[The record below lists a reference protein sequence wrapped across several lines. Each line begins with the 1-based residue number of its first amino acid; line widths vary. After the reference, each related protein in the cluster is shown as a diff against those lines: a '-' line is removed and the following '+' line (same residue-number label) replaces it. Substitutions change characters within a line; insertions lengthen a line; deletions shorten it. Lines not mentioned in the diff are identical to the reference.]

1 MSESLPHSTPSADSQ
16 AADTLHGAQ
25 AALRRIASNAHQ
37 SIESIAPMLLT
48 ALASAA
54 DPDRSLVNFERF
66 AENYGDGLIP
76 VLEQNPRVIEIL
88 VTLFSASQFLTEI
101 LLHNPR
107 ALSLLLDRQ
116 ELARRKTI
124 EQIQSEAEAAIRSKS
139 VYPPTSSVPE
149 SVSPFGVSHPL
160 STSPSVPESVSP
172 FGVSHPLSTS
182 PSVPESVSPF
192 GVSHP
197 LSTSP
202 SVPESASPFGVSHPL
217 SESAPDLLRLYQKS
231 ELLRI
236 GVSDLL
242 DLYDLPAVVS
252 QISRLAIAL
261 IRVSLNLA
269 SRQTGIPTDGFVV
282 LAMGKL
288 GGRELNY
295 SSDIDLLF
303 VARDDSLDYVPLA
316 QKFIEI
322 LAAATPQGF
331 LYRVDMRLRPW
342 GKDGPLV
349 PTLAGYLKYLEQ
361 HARLWEKQALLKVR
375 PVAGDLSLGERLREA
390 AQPHIFGL
398 PPEEVRAGVFAMK
411 RRTEE
416 FLREKGRTWGEV
428 KLGAGSIRDVEF
440 VVQYLQLAYVSQYP
454 QIRTRATLKAL
465 PRLRAA
471 GLLSSTDARILTD
484 GYIFLRTIEHY
495 LQMMDYRQTYTLP
508 SEPRAITLLARRLGF
523 PDGETFLAR
532 YQEHCRAIRAV
543 YLRQIGNEPMTDEPS
558 PLVRQHILRM
568 DASYS
573 EIFSP
578 AEIQHHAAL
587 AQKLNESVPAVVEA
601 VVRDES
607 TWRVTIVGYDFPGE
621 LSVIC
626 GLFFVHGF
634 NILDGDVFTYE
645 PDDSAPQPDSPPVRL
660 RPGTSPARR
669 FRTVSPPQPSRP
681 KIVDVFTVKSVFLEP
696 HGPEIWDRYTLEL
709 HDLLAKLRAGQRR
722 EARGALARR
731 VGAAFGV
738 LPGKSSPLLPI
749 DIEIDNAASERYS
762 VLRIDAPDTVG
773 FLYEFTNA
781 LAFTRTNIARMV
793 VRTVGARAQDVLY
806 VTDSEGRKIESPQKQ
821 RELRAAIVLIKH
833 FTHLLPHSPNPE
845 AALLHFREFIYQLF
859 QRPNWPDEI
868 ASLERSDVLKA
879 LARVLGVSDFLWDDF
894 LRMQYANLFPVVRDV
909 ESLASAK
916 PRADLEAELA
926 LAIETCAVGESAY
939 PNWREALNAFKDR
952 ELFRID
958 MRHILGLTAEFW
970 DFSAELTDLA
980 ETVITAALERCQD
993 ELKAKYGEPLLED
1006 GSSCGLA
1013 VLALGKCGGR
1023 ELGFASD
1030 IELMLVYAGKG
1041 RTSGPEVTDTGDYY
1055 EKLAHSFMSAIHAR
1069 QEGIFQIDLQL
1080 RPYGKAGSMAVSL
1093 EAFRR
1098 YYDPGG
1104 PAWAYERQALVK
1116 LRPIAGDP
1124 ALGAEL
1130 CRLRDE
1136 YTYKGGPF
1144 DVTAMRA
1151 MRERQ
1156 VRHLVTGGTFNA
1168 KFSPGGLVDIE
1179 YLIQGLQI
1187 NHGANNPAL
1196 RVTNIRDAMTMLH
1209 KTGILSEAD
1218 YTTLRKAHTFLRW
1231 LIDSLRVVRGH
1242 ARDVT
1247 VPPYESDEFAFL
1259 ARRLRYG
1266 DDTARLRNDLLRYQ
1280 TEVQEINQ
1288 RLLG

>member
-1 MSESLPHSTPSADSQ
+1 MP
-16 AADTLHGAQ
+16 
-25 AALRRIASNAHQ
+25 
-37 SIESIAPMLLT
+37 
-48 ALASAA
+48 
-54 DPDRSLVNFERF
+54 
-66 AENYGDGLIP
+66 
-76 VLEQNPRVIEIL
+76 
-88 VTLFSASQFLTEI
+88 
-101 LLHNPR
+101 
-107 ALSLLLDRQ
+107 
-116 ELARRKTI
+116 
-124 EQIQSEAEAAIRSKS
+124 
-139 VYPPTSSVPE
+139 
-149 SVSPFGVSHPL
+149 
-160 STSPSVPESVSP
+160 
-172 FGVSHPLSTS
+172 
-182 PSVPESVSPF
+182 
-192 GVSHP
+192 
-197 LSTSP
+197 
-202 SVPESASPFGVSHPL
+202 
-217 SESAPDLLRLYQKS
+217 APDLLRLYQKT

-236 GVSDLL
+236 GASDFL

-261 IRVSLNLA
+261 IRVSLHLA
-269 SRQTGIPTDGFVV
+269 SKQTGISSDGFTV

-303 VARDDSLDYVPLA
+303 IARDETVDYLPLA
-316 QKFIEI
+316 QKLIEI
-322 LAAATPQGF
+322 LSANTPQGF

-361 HARLWEKQALLKVR
+361 HARPWEKQALLKLR
-375 PVAGDLSLGERLREA
+375 PIAGDLSLGETLREA
-390 AQPHIFGL
+390 IQPHIFGL
-398 PPEEVRAGVFAMK
+398 PPEQVRAEVHAMK
-411 RRTEE
+411 QRTED
-416 FLREKGRTWGEV
+416 FLRQKGRTWGEV

-440 VVQYLQLAYVSQYP
+440 VVQYLQLAYVSQFP

-484 GYIFLRTIEHY
+484 GYVFLRTIEHY

-543 YLRQIGNEPMTDEPS
+543 YLRIIGNEPMTDEPS
-558 PLVRQHILRM
+558 PIVRQHLARM
-568 DASYS
+568 DASYG

-587 AQKLNESVPAVVEA
+587 AQKLNETVPAIVEA
-601 VVRDES
+601 APLDET

-621 LSVIC
+621 LSIIC

-645 PDDSAPQPDSPPVRL
+645 PEEPANQESTPSKRL
-660 RPGTSPARR
+660 RPGFGLPRR
-669 FRTVSPPQPSRP
+669 LRADSPPQPSRP
-681 KIVDVFTVKSVFLEP
+681 KIVDVFTVKSVFFEP
-696 HGPEIWDRYTLEL
+696 HSPKIWDRYTLEL
-709 HDLLAKLRAGQRR
+709 YDLLAKLRAGQRR
-722 EARGALARR
+722 EARGALAKR
-731 VGAAFGV
+731 VGAAFQV
-738 LPGKSSPLLPI
+738 IPGKSSPLLPI
-749 DIEIDNAASERYS
+749 DIEIDNAASERYT
-762 VLRIDAPDTVG
+762 VLRINAPDTVG

-793 VRTVGARAQDVLY
+793 VRTVGARAQDALY
-806 VTDSEGRKIESPQKQ
+806 VTDSEGRKIESAQKQ

-909 ESLASAK
+909 ESLTAAK

-926 LAIETCAVGESAY
+926 LAIETCSLGESEY

-970 DFSAELTDLA
+970 DFAAELTDLA
-980 ETVITAALERCQD
+980 EVVIIAALERCQA
-993 ELKAKYGEPLLED
+993 ELNARYGAPSSAVDFASPL
-1006 GSSCGLA
+1006 SIPGLS

-1030 IELMLVYAGKG
+1030 IELMFVYDPSV
-1041 RTSGPEVTDTGDYY
+1041 TSASSASPSVSPLGASHPLSSSVSPLGASHPLSSSVSPLGASHPLSSSAASAANSASPSVSPLGASHPLSSPLPESVPDLADYY
-1055 EKLAHSFMSAIHAR
+1055 EKLVQSFMSAIHAR
-1069 QEGIFQIDLQL
+1069 QEGIFQVDLQL

-1093 EAFRR
+1093 ESFRR
-1098 YYDPGG
+1098 YYAPGG

-1136 YTYKGGPF
+1136 YVYHAGPF

-1156 VRHLVTGGTFNA
+1156 IRHLVTGGTFNA
-1168 KFSPGGLVDIE
+1168 KFSPGGLVDVE

-1187 NHGANNPAL
+1187 NHGASNPAL
-1196 RVTNIRDAMTMLH
+1196 RVTNLREAMNVLH
-1209 KTGILSEAD
+1209 QAGILSEAD

-1242 ARDVT
+1242 AKDVT
-1247 VPPYESDEFAFL
+1247 VPPYASEEFAFL

-1266 DDTARLRNDLLRYQ
+1266 DDTARLRDDLLRYQ

>member
-1 MSESLPHSTPSADSQ
+1 MPETDLTSIPFADPR
-16 AADTLHGAQ
+16 AAEDS
-25 AALRRIASNAHQ
+25 LRRIASKNSGFEAI
-37 SIESIAPMLLT
+37 SSTLLI

-66 AENYGDGLIP
+66 AENYGPGLMP
-76 VLEQNPRVIEIL
+76 VLSENPRVIEIL

-101 LLHNPR
+101 LLRAPR
-107 ALSLLLDRQ
+107 SLSLLLDRQ
-116 ELARRKTI
+116 ELTRRKTI
-124 EQIQSEAEAAIRSKS
+124 EQIQAEADAAARS
-139 VYPPTSSVPE
+139 
-149 SVSPFGVSHPL
+149 
-160 STSPSVPESVSP
+160 
-172 FGVSHPLSTS
+172 
-182 PSVPESVSPF
+182 
-192 GVSHP
+192 
-197 LSTSP
+197 
-202 SVPESASPFGVSHPL
+202 
-217 SESAPDLLRLYQKS
+217 SAPTDALRSYQKN

-236 GVSDLL
+236 GASDFL

-261 IRVSLNLA
+261 IRACLTLA
-269 SRQTGIPTDGFVV
+269 SKQTGISSDGFTV

-303 VARDDSLDYVPLA
+303 VTRDNSVDTLPLA
-316 QKFIEI
+316 QKLIAN
-322 LAAATPQGF
+322 LSAATAHGF

-349 PTLAGYLKYLEQ
+349 PTLAGYLKYLEN
-361 HARLWEKQALLKVR
+361 HARPWEKQALLKIR
-375 PVAGDLSLGERLREA
+375 PIAGDLSLGEQLREA
-390 AQPHIFGL
+390 AHPYIYGL

-411 RRTEE
+411 QRTEE
-416 FLREKGRTWGEV
+416 FLREKGRAWGEV

-440 VVQYLQLAYVSQYP
+440 VVQYLQLAYVSQHP
-454 QIRTRATLKAL
+454 GIRTRATLKAL

-471 GLLSSTDARILTD
+471 GLLSSADSRILTD

-495 LQMMDYRQTYTLP
+495 LQIMDYRQTYTLP

-523 PDGETFLAR
+523 PNGETFLAR

-543 YLRQIGNEPMTDEPS
+543 YLRHIGSDSMTEEPS
-558 PLVRQHILRM
+558 PLVRNHISRM
-568 DASYS
+568 DTSYG
-573 EIFSP
+573 ETFSP

-587 AQKLNESVPAVVEA
+587 AQKLNENIPAVVEA
-601 VVRDES
+601 IALDES

-621 LSVIC
+621 LSIIC

-634 NILDGDVFTYE
+634 NVLDGDVFTYE
-645 PDDSAPQPDSPPVRL
+645 PEIAAPQASAPASGIRPDRPPL
-660 RPGTSPARR
+660 KNAGQGLPRR
-669 FRTVSPPQPSRP
+669 FRADSQPHPSRP
-681 KIVDVFTVKSVFLEP
+681 KIVDVFTVKSVFFEP
-696 HGPEIWDRYTLEL
+696 HGSAIWDKYTLEL
-709 HDLLAKLRAGQRR
+709 YDLLAKLRAGQRR
-722 EARGALARR
+722 EARGALAKR
-731 VGAAFGV
+731 VGAAFES
-738 LPGKSSPLLPI
+738 LPGKVSPLLPI
-749 DIEIDNAASERYS
+749 DIEIDNTASARYT

-793 VRTVGARAQDVLY
+793 VRTVIARAQDILH
-806 VTDSEGRKIESPQKQ
+806 VTDDAGRKIESPEKQ

-845 AALLHFREFIYQLF
+845 AALLHFREFLSQLF
-859 QRPNWPDEI
+859 QRPHWPDEI

-879 LARVLGVSDFLWDDF
+879 LARVLGVSDFLWDDL

-909 ESLASAK
+909 EALASAK
-916 PRADLEAELA
+916 PRSDLEAELA
-926 LAIETCAVGESAY
+926 LAVETCSLGESEY
-939 PNWREALNAFKDR
+939 HTWRQALNAFKDR

-958 MRHILGLTAEFW
+958 MRHILGLTTEFW
-970 DFSAELTDLA
+970 EFSAELTDLA
-980 ETVITAALERCQD
+980 ETVICAVLKHCQT
-993 ELKAKYGEPLLED
+993 ELIARYGAPLLEN
-1006 GSSCGLA
+1006 GSPCGFI

-1030 IELMLVYAGKG
+1030 IELMFVYAGKG
-1041 RTSGPEVTDTGDYY
+1041 QTTGVSSTNIEVIDTSDYY
-1055 EKLAHSFMSAIHAR
+1055 EKLAQSVVSTIQAR

-1093 EAFRR
+1093 ESFRR
-1098 YYDPGG
+1098 YYAPGG

-1116 LRPIAGDP
+1116 LRPVSAGAPKAFAGDP

-1136 YTYKGGPF
+1136 YVYDGGSF

-1156 VRHLVTGGTFNA
+1156 IRHLVTGGTFNA
-1168 KFSPGGLVDIE
+1168 KFSPGGLVDVE

-1187 NHGANNPAL
+1187 NHGALNPAL
-1196 RVTNIRDAMTMLH
+1196 RVTNIRAAMTALH
-1209 KTGILSEAD
+1209 QAGILSEAD
-1218 YTTLRKAHTFLRW
+1218 YTSLRKAHTFLRW

-1242 ARDVT
+1242 SKDIT
-1247 VPPYESDEFAFL
+1247 VPPYESEEFAFL

-1266 DDTARLRNDLLRYQ
+1266 DDTARLRDDLLRYQ
-1280 TEVQEINQ
+1280 TEAQEINQ

>member
-1 MSESLPHSTPSADSQ
+1 MLESLPFSIPFADKQSVE
-16 AADTLHGAQ
+16 TS
-25 AALRRIASNAHQ
+25 LRRIAAKNDGFETISQ
-37 SIESIAPMLLT
+37 PLLT

-66 AENYGDGLIP
+66 AENYGTGLFV

-101 LLHNPR
+101 LLRNPR
-107 ALSLLLDRQ
+107 SLSLLLNRQ
-116 ELARRKTI
+116 ELTRRKTI
-124 EQIQSEAEAAIRSKS
+124 EQIQSEAEAAIRFSASESNSPLSPLPTLFQKS
-139 VYPPTSSVPE
+139 VD
-149 SVSPFGVSHPL
+149 
-160 STSPSVPESVSP
+160 
-172 FGVSHPLSTS
+172 
-182 PSVPESVSPF
+182 
-192 GVSHP
+192 
-197 LSTSP
+197 
-202 SVPESASPFGVSHPL
+202 A
-217 SESAPDLLRLYQKS
+217 LRLYQKT

-236 GVSDLL
+236 GASDFL

-261 IRVSLNLA
+261 IRVCLNLA
-269 SRQTGIPTDGFVV
+269 SKQSGISSDDFAV

-303 VARDDSLDYVPLA
+303 IARDDSLDYIPLA
-316 QKFIEI
+316 QKLIET
-322 LAAATPQGF
+322 LSVATPQGF

-342 GKDGPLV
+342 GNDGPLV
-349 PTLAGYLKYLEQ
+349 PTLAGYLKYLEN
-361 HARLWEKQALLKVR
+361 HARPWEKQALLKIR
-375 PVAGDLSLGERLREA
+375 PIAGDLPLGEELREA
-390 AQPHIFGL
+390 AQPRIFGL
-398 PPEEVRAGVFAMK
+398 PPEQVRAEVFAMK
-411 RRTEE
+411 QRSEE
-416 FLREKGRTWGEV
+416 FLREKGRAWGEV

-440 VVQYLQLAYVSQYP
+440 VVQYLQLAHVRQHP

-471 GLLSSTDARILTD
+471 GLLPSADARILTD

-523 PDGETFLAR
+523 QDGETFLAR

-543 YLRQIGNEPMTDEPS
+543 YLRQIGNEPTTDESS
-558 PLVRQHILRM
+558 PLALRQHISRM

-573 EIFSP
+573 EVFSP

-587 AQKLNESVPAVVEA
+587 AQKLSESLPAVVEA
-601 VVRDES
+601 VARDES

-621 LSVIC
+621 LSIIC

-645 PDDSAPQPDSPPVRL
+645 PDESDSQAV
-660 RPGTSPARR
+660 SPAPAASGLQPGQRLPR
-669 FRTVSPPQPSRP
+669 HARAKSSPQPSRP

-696 HGPEIWDRYTLEL
+696 HGPETWERYTLEFQ
-709 HDLLAKLRAGQRR
+709 DLLAKLRAGQRR
-722 EARGALARR
+722 EARGALAKR
-731 VGAAFGV
+731 VGAAFEAV
-738 LPGKSSPLLPI
+738 PGKSSPLLPI
-749 DIEIDNAASERYS
+749 DIEIDNAASERYT

-781 LAFTRTNIARMV
+781 LAFTRANIVRMV
-793 VRTVGARAQDVLY
+793 VRTVVEPRRDAIAKRAQDVLY
-806 VTDSEGRKIESPQKQ
+806 VTDADGRKIEAPEKQ

-845 AALLHFREFIYQLF
+845 TALLHFREFIYQLF
-859 QRPNWPDEI
+859 QRPNWPNEI
-868 ASLERSDVLKA
+868 ASLERPGVLKA

-916 PRADLEAELA
+916 PRAQLKAELA
-926 LAIETCAVGESAY
+926 LAVETCSLGEIEY

-970 DFSAELTDLA
+970 EFSAELTDLA
-980 ETVITAALERCQD
+980 ETVIAAVLEGCQA
-993 ELKAKYGEPLLED
+993 ELNAKYGAPLLEN
-1006 GSSCGLA
+1006 GAPCGLS

-1030 IELMLVYAGKG
+1030 IELMFVYAGKG
-1041 RTSGPEVTDTGDYY
+1041 QTTGVEVTDTGDYY
-1055 EKLAHSFMSAIHAR
+1055 EKLVQSVMSAIHAR

-1093 EAFRR
+1093 ESFRR
-1098 YYDPGG
+1098 YYAPGG

-1116 LRPIAGDP
+1116 LRPISGPSETFSAGSSETFIGDP

-1136 YTYKGGPF
+1136 YVYGGGPF
-1144 DVTAMRA
+1144 DVTSMRA

-1156 VRHLVTGGTFNA
+1156 ARHLVTGGTFNA

-1187 NHGANNPAL
+1187 NHGALEPSL
-1196 RVTNIRDAMTMLH
+1196 RVTNIREAMALLH
-1209 KTGILSEAD
+1209 AAGILSEAD
-1218 YTTLRKAHTFLRW
+1218 YATLRKAHTFLRW

-1242 ARDVT
+1242 SKDIT
-1247 VPPYESDEFAFL
+1247 VPPYESEEFAFL

-1266 DDTARLRNDLLRYQ
+1266 DDTARLRDDLLRYQ
-1280 TEVQEINQ
+1280 TEAQEINQ

>member
-1 MSESLPHSTPSADSQ
+1 MPESDLTSIPFADPRSAEIS
-16 AADTLHGAQ
+16 
-25 AALRRIASNAHQ
+25 LRRIASENTGFGAVSNA
-37 SIESIAPMLLT
+37 LLT

-66 AENYGDGLIP
+66 AENYGEGLVS

-101 LLHNPR
+101 LLRNPHS
-107 ALSLLLDRQ
+107 LSLLLNRQ

-124 EQIQSEAEAAIRSKS
+124 EQIQTESEAAIRSKS
-139 VYPPTSSVPE
+139 ASPLPLLSPSASPPSFGDNIRLSV
-149 SVSPFGVSHPL
+149 
-160 STSPSVPESVSP
+160 SPSVPKSASP
-172 FGVSHPLSTS
+172 LHPLSAPLP
-182 PSVPESVSPF
+182 PS
-192 GVSHP
+192 
-197 LSTSP
+197 ST
-202 SVPESASPFGVSHPL
+202 
-217 SESAPDLLRLYQKS
+217 SAPDLLRLYQKT

-236 GVSDLL
+236 GASDFL

-261 IRVSLNLA
+261 VRASLNLA
-269 SRQTGIPTDGFVV
+269 SRQTGIPADGFVV

-303 VARDDSLDYVPLA
+303 VARDDTLDYTPLA
-316 QKFIEI
+316 QKLIEI
-322 LAAATPQGF
+322 LSAATPQGF

-361 HARLWEKQALLKVR
+361 HARPWEKQALLKIR
-375 PVAGDLSLGERLREA
+375 PIAGDLSLGERLREA
-390 AQPHIFGL
+390 AQPHVFGL
-398 PPEEVRAGVFAMK
+398 PPEQVRAEVYAMK
-411 RRTEE
+411 QRTEE

-440 VVQYLQLAYVSQYP
+440 VVQYLQLAYVSRYP
-454 QIRTRATLKAL
+454 NIRTRATLKAL

-471 GLLSSTDARILTD
+471 GLLSSTNARILTD

-558 PLVRQHILRM
+558 PLVRQHISRM

-578 AEIQHHAAL
+578 TEIQHHAAL
-587 AQKLNESVPAVVEA
+587 AQKLNENVPALVEA
-601 VVRDES
+601 TARDES

-645 PDDSAPQPDSPPVRL
+645 PDDPAPQTDSPPVKF
-660 RPGTSPARR
+660 RPGASSARR

-709 HDLLAKLRAGQRR
+709 YDLLAKLRAGQRR
-722 EARGALARR
+722 EARGALAKR
-731 VGAAFGV
+731 VGAAFEAV
-738 LPGKSSPLLPI
+738 PGKSSPLLPI

-793 VRTVGARAQDVLY
+793 VRTVVEQRRDTIANRAQDVLY
-806 VTDSEGRKIESPQKQ
+806 VTDSDGRKIESPQKQ

-916 PRADLEAELA
+916 PRAELDSELA
-926 LAIETCAVGESAY
+926 LAIETCSLGESEY

-970 DFSAELTDLA
+970 DFAAELTDLA
-980 ETVITAALERCQD
+980 ETVITAALERCQT
-993 ELKAKYGEPLLED
+993 ELNARYGAPSSASDLRFSDSSAVDSASPLHPL
-1006 GSSCGLA
+1006 SASASGLS

-1030 IELMLVYAGKG
+1030 IELMFVYAGKG
-1041 RTSGPEVTDTGDYY
+1041 LINGPEVTDTGDYY
-1055 EKLAHSFMSAIHAR
+1055 EKLAHSVLSTIHAR

-1093 EAFRR
+1093 ESFRR
-1098 YYDPGG
+1098 YYAPGG

-1136 YTYKGGPF
+1136 YVYHGGPF

-1168 KFSPGGLVDIE
+1168 KFSPGGLVDVE

-1187 NHGANNPAL
+1187 NHGASSSAL
-1196 RVTNIRDAMTMLH
+1196 RVTNIREAMTLLH
-1209 KTGILSEAD
+1209 QAGILSEAD
-1218 YTTLRKAHTFLRW
+1218 YTSLRKAHTFLRW

-1247 VPPYESDEFAFL
+1247 VPPYESEEFAFL

-1266 DDTARLRNDLLRYQ
+1266 DDTARLRDDLLRYQ
-1280 TEVQEINQ
+1280 TEAQEINQ

>member
-1 MSESLPHSTPSADSQ
+1 MFESLQLSIPFADPHSAEI
-16 AADTLHGAQ
+16 
-25 AALRRIASNAHQ
+25 ALQRIAAKTDGF
-37 SIESIAPMLLT
+37 EAIAQPLLA

-66 AENYGDGLIP
+66 TENYGAGLAF
-76 VLEQNPRVIEIL
+76 VLSENPRVIEIL
-88 VTLFSASQFLTEI
+88 VRLFSASQFLTEI
-101 LLHNPR
+101 LLRNPQS
-107 ALSLLLDRQ
+107 LSLLLDRQ

-124 EQIQSEAEAAIRSKS
+124 EQIQAEAETALRS
-139 VYPPTSSVPE
+139 V
-149 SVSPFGVSHPL
+149 SVSP
-160 STSPSVPESVSP
+160 
-172 FGVSHPLSTS
+172 
-182 PSVPESVSPF
+182 
-192 GVSHP
+192 
-197 LSTSP
+197 
-202 SVPESASPFGVSHPL
+202 SASPFQKSV
-217 SESAPDLLRLYQKS
+217 DNLRIYQKT
-231 ELLRI
+231 ELLHI
-236 GVSDLL
+236 GASDFL

-252 QISRLAIAL
+252 QISRLATAL
-261 IRVSLNLA
+261 VRACLTLA
-269 SRQTGIPTDGFVV
+269 SKQTGIPVDGFVV

-303 VARDDSLDYVPLA
+303 VARDDSTDYVPLA
-316 QKFIEI
+316 QKLIEN
-322 LAAATPQGF
+322 LSVATPQGF

-349 PTLAGYLKYLEQ
+349 PTLAGYLKYLEN
-361 HARLWEKQALLKVR
+361 HARPWEKQALLKVR
-375 PVAGDLSLGERLREA
+375 PIAGDLALGEGLREA

-411 RRTEE
+411 QRTEE

-454 QIRTRATLKAL
+454 HLRTRATLKAL

-471 GLLSSTDARILTD
+471 GLLSSADTRTLAD

-543 YLRQIGNEPMTDEPS
+543 YLRHIGSELMTDEPS
-558 PLVRQHILRM
+558 PMVRQHIARM

-578 AEIQHHAAL
+578 AEIQQHAAL
-587 AQKLNESVPAVVEA
+587 AQKLNENVPAVVEA
-601 VVRDES
+601 VPRDES

-621 LSVIC
+621 LSIIC

-645 PDDSAPQPDSPPVRL
+645 PDEASPQAALPAPATASL
-660 RPGTSPARR
+660 RPGRRLPRRLPADA
-669 FRTVSPPQPSRP
+669 SPQPSRP

-709 HDLLAKLRAGQRR
+709 YDLLAKFRAGQRR
-722 EARGALARR
+722 EARGALAKR
-731 VGAAFGV
+731 VGAAFEAA
-738 LPGKSSPLLPI
+738 PGKVSPLLPI

-793 VRTVGARAQDVLY
+793 VRTNANRAQDVLY
-806 VTDSEGRKIESPQKQ
+806 VTDSDGRKIETPQKQ

-833 FTHLLPHSPNPE
+833 FTHLLPYSPNPE
-845 AALLHFREFIYQLF
+845 VALLHFREFIYQLF

-909 ESLASAK
+909 EALATAK
-916 PRADLEAELA
+916 PRADLQAELT
-926 LAIETCAVGESAY
+926 LAVETCSLGEIDY

-970 DFSAELTDLA
+970 EFSAELTDLA
-980 ETVITAALERCQD
+980 ETVIAAALERCQG
-993 ELKAKYGEPLLED
+993 ELIAKYGAPLFD
-1006 GSSCGLA
+1006 ATRGIPCGLS

-1030 IELMLVYAGKG
+1030 IELMFVYGG
-1041 RTSGPEVTDTGDYY
+1041 NGTDTGDYY
-1055 EKLAHSFMSAIHAR
+1055 EKLVQSFMSTIQAR
-1069 QEGIFQIDLQL
+1069 QEGIFQVDLQL
-1080 RPYGKAGSMAVSL
+1080 RPYGKAGNMAVSL
-1093 EAFRR
+1093 EGFRR
-1098 YYDPGG
+1098 YYIPGG

-1116 LRPIAGDP
+1116 LRPIVGDP

-1136 YTYKGGPF
+1136 YVYHGGPF

-1168 KFSPGGLVDIE
+1168 KFSPGGLVDVE

-1187 NHGANNPAL
+1187 NHGMDNPAL
-1196 RVTNIRDAMTMLH
+1196 RVTNIREAMTALH
-1209 KTGILSEAD
+1209 AAGILSEAD
-1218 YTTLRKAHTFLRW
+1218 YTNLRKAHTFLRW

-1242 ARDVT
+1242 SKDIT
-1247 VPPYESDEFAFL
+1247 VPSYESEEFAFL

-1266 DDTARLRNDLLRYQ
+1266 DDTARLRDDLLRYQ
-1280 TEVQEINQ
+1280 TDVQEINQ